1 MLNLLS
7 FVICS
12 YNDPTLL
19 VGRGEGE
26 SEWGDWVLGDSLGF
40 MSKRALWHHVE
51 IMLHKLLRSLKKHRR
66 DLYPVL
72 YFDGDN
78 KLNYRIYGQT
88 IEGYHTKLRMSTE
101 ILNVEGYDFAT
112 KKTVT

>member
-51 IMLHKLLRSLKKHRR
+51 IMLHKLLRSLKKHVI
-66 DLYPVL
+66 YTL
-72 YFDGDN
+72 YFISMETIN
-78 KLNYRIYGQT
+78 KT
-88 IEGYHTKLRMSTE
+88 IEYMDKRLKDIIQNCGCRLKY
-101 ILNVEGYDFAT
+101 
-112 KKTVT
+112 